1 MQAVLMQMQ
10 EGVDLQATAPQI
22 HHQPYNV
29 TKQDALLLF
38 S

>member
-10 EGVDLQATAPQI
+10 GVDLQATAPQI